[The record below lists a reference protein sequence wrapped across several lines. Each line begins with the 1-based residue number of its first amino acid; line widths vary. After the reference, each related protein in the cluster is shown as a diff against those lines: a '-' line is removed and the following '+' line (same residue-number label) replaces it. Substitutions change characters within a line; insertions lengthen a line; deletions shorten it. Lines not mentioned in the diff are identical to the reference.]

1 MKMRILLL
9 FSFALCQSH
18 RVSFDLNQP
27 YEKKHSFVSFQ
38 NLYISKENRFL
49 FSNYNKNYSI
59 KNWFYSMGPYNDTW
73 GSDILKVHNAE
84 RKRPISYYPFGNSI
98 LSLQS
103 QHQNRYSDKNA
114 SVYLNILGFNLKK
127 LQTSNAKHPFYGS
140 E

>member
-1 MKMRILLL
+1 MRMLLL
-9 FSFALCQSH
+9 FSFAFCQSH
-18 RVSFDLNQP
+18 RVSFDLNQSDARN
-27 YEKKHSFVSFQ
+27 HLFVSFQ
-38 NLYISKENRFL
+38 NLSISKENRFL

-73 GSDILKVHNAE
+73 GSDILKAHNVE
-84 RKRPISYYPFGNSI
+84 GKRPINYYPFGNSI
-98 LSLQS
+98 LSFQS

-127 LQTSNAKHPFYGS
+127 LQTSNAKHLFYGS